1 MWVFGYGSLMWD
13 HWETQFGCLRSLVAD
28 LPGYQRVFNK
38 ASVRNW
44 GTPAVP
50 GPTLNIMPSD
60 QACRGIAFEFPDRAA
75 GAIDAYLRRREG
87 RDFALRKRTVRFDGG
102 EEITATV
109 PFYEGANLIPT
120 TTTEEMAALVL
131 KASGTNGSCASYVI
145 GIFDKLRAMGIDDP
159 AVTALRLAL
168 KSL

>member
-13 HWETQFGCLRSLVAD
+13 HWETQFGCLRSLVAV

-87 RDFALRKRTVRFDGG
+87 PSGFGSSRPHADGPPKKLPAMPA
-102 EEITATV
+102 TA
-109 PFYEGANLIPT
+109 
-120 TTTEEMAALVL
+120 
-131 KASGTNGSCASYVI
+131 
-145 GIFDKLRAMGIDDP
+145 
-159 AVTALRLAL
+159 
-168 KSL
+168 

>member
-1 MWVFGYGSLMWD
+1 V
-13 HWETQFGCLRSLVAD
+13 
-28 LPGYQRVFNK
+28 
-38 ASVRNW
+38 
-44 GTPAVP
+44 
-50 GPTLNIMPSD
+50 
-60 QACRGIAFEFPDRAA
+60 
-75 GAIDAYLRRREG
+75 G
-87 RDFALRKRTVRFDGG
+87 RDFALRKRTVRLDGG
-102 EEITATV
+102 EKITATV

-131 KASGTNGSCASYVI
+131 KASGTSGSCASYVI